1 MRKAVSY
8 LILLSALFSCADG
21 IGVQETGGRISVELM
36 ADVPVKSPT
45 VLTPEEASMYRI
57 SVLDASGN
65 PAVHESPQEKKG
77 QQIPTVYYKD
87 FETVTVLLD
96 QQYQVTAESC
106 TVEESEQGYGCARYL
121 GNSGLFTLNA
131 SNIYQEARI
140 TCYQTNALVTVVFD
154 PSVSGRFTDLKVT
167 LTSGGRTLEITESAQ
182 ETKAYFTP
190 DPLTYTVSGIYAE
203 TSYEVNIPSASPVTL
218 DSKDNVRII
227 VKLDLT
233 HGQVQMPALSV
244 IEEYAHDEEEDCVI
258 DPYM

>member
-1 MRKAVSY
+1 MRKTVLY
-8 LILLSALFSCADG
+8 MILLSALFSCADG
-21 IGVQETGGRISVELM
+21 IGIQETGGRISVEIM

-45 VLTPEEASMYRI
+45 GLTPEEAAMYRI

-65 PAVHESPQEKKG
+65 PAVYESPQEKKD
-77 QQIPTVYYKD
+77 QQIPTAYYKD
-87 FETVTVLLD
+87 FETVTVALNK
-96 QQYQVTAESC
+96 QYQVTAESC
-106 TVEESEQGYGCARYL
+106 TVEESEHGLGCARYL

-140 TCYQTNALVTVVFD
+140 TCYQTNALVTVIFD

-167 LTSGGRTLEITESAQ
+167 VTSGGRTLEITESAQ
-182 ETKAYFTP
+182 ETKTYFTP
-190 DPLTYTVSGIYAE
+190 ASLTYTVSGVYEE
-203 TSYEVNIPSASPVTL
+203 TLYEVNIPSQSPVTL
-218 DSKDNVRII
+218 DAKDNVRII

-244 IEEYAHDEEEDCVI
+244 FEEYAHEEEKDCVI

>member
-1 MRKAVSY
+1 M
-8 LILLSALFSCADG
+8 
-21 IGVQETGGRISVELM
+21 
-36 ADVPVKSPT
+36 
-45 VLTPEEASMYRI
+45 
-57 SVLDASGN
+57 
-65 PAVHESPQEKKG
+65 
-77 QQIPTVYYKD
+77 
-87 FETVTVLLD
+87 
-96 QQYQVTAESC
+96 
-106 TVEESEQGYGCARYL
+106 
-121 GNSGLFTLNA
+121 NA